1 VTTPACPIGD
11 SGLMPRKSQVQN
23 PAPAHSRHRPRPDAK
38 GRPDAARGRTSQS
51 VTRSAG
57 ACRRTG
63 DEVQFHRLGRLPQVG
78 LDSRT
83 QSRWVEWPGRLDF
96 RFYLESTWIVGRTPL
111 PRDEALQPLNV
122 KVPSEDLYFVQEV
135 LKPAL
140 GVSYNAE
147 AVREV
152 LVQLRTC
159 FRLPQYVVDVLE
171 AEMKAKKLN
180 ILGYVQELLLRRY
193 EAIRDKEARV
203 ARPPVG
209 SSRRAR

>member
-1 VTTPACPIGD
+1 
-11 SGLMPRKSQVQN
+11 M
-23 PAPAHSRHRPRPDAK
+23 
-38 GRPDAARGRTSQS
+38 
-51 VTRSAG
+51 
-57 ACRRTG
+57 
-63 DEVQFHRLGRLPQVG
+63 
-78 LDSRT
+78 
-83 QSRWVEWPGRLDF
+83 
-96 RFYLESTWIVGRTPL
+96 FYLESNWSVGRTPL
-111 PRDEALQPLNV
+111 PKEEALQPLNV

-171 AEMKAKKLN
+171 AEMKARKLN

-193 EAIRDKEARV
+193 ESLRDQKPPSAGASIR
-203 ARPPVG
+203 G
-209 SSRRAR
+209 RRR

>member
-1 VTTPACPIGD
+1 
-11 SGLMPRKSQVQN
+11 M
-23 PAPAHSRHRPRPDAK
+23 
-38 GRPDAARGRTSQS
+38 
-51 VTRSAG
+51 
-57 ACRRTG
+57 
-63 DEVQFHRLGRLPQVG
+63 
-78 LDSRT
+78 
-83 QSRWVEWPGRLDF
+83 
-96 RFYLESTWIVGRTPL
+96 GRTPL
-111 PRDEALQPLNV
+111 PKDEALQPLNV
-122 KVPSEDLYFVQEV
+122 KVPSEDLYFVQET

-193 EAIRDKEARV
+193 EALREHASHGEKAATGAV
-203 ARPPVG
+203 
-209 SSRRAR
+209 RRRR

>member
-1 VTTPACPIGD
+1 
-11 SGLMPRKSQVQN
+11 M
-23 PAPAHSRHRPRPDAK
+23 
-38 GRPDAARGRTSQS
+38 
-51 VTRSAG
+51 
-57 ACRRTG
+57 
-63 DEVQFHRLGRLPQVG
+63 
-78 LDSRT
+78 
-83 QSRWVEWPGRLDF
+83 
-96 RFYLESTWIVGRTPL
+96 GRTPL
-111 PRDEALQPLNV
+111 PEGEALQPLNV

-135 LKPAL
+135 LKPTL

-193 EAIRDKEARV
+193 EAIRENTAGEAKTP
-203 ARPPVG
+203 AG
-209 SSRRAR
+209 SGRRSR

>member
-1 VTTPACPIGD
+1 
-11 SGLMPRKSQVQN
+11 
-23 PAPAHSRHRPRPDAK
+23 
-38 GRPDAARGRTSQS
+38 
-51 VTRSAG
+51 
-57 ACRRTG
+57 
-63 DEVQFHRLGRLPQVG
+63 
-78 LDSRT
+78 
-83 QSRWVEWPGRLDF
+83 
-96 RFYLESTWIVGRTPL
+96 
-111 PRDEALQPLNV
+111 LNV

-159 FRLPQYVVDVLE
+159 FRLPQYVVDVLG

-193 EAIRDKEARV
+193 ETLRHNAPSR
-203 ARPPVG
+203 
-209 SSRRAR
+209 SSAPEPQERKRR

>member
-1 VTTPACPIGD
+1 
-11 SGLMPRKSQVQN
+11 M
-23 PAPAHSRHRPRPDAK
+23 
-38 GRPDAARGRTSQS
+38 
-51 VTRSAG
+51 
-57 ACRRTG
+57 
-63 DEVQFHRLGRLPQVG
+63 
-78 LDSRT
+78 
-83 QSRWVEWPGRLDF
+83 
-96 RFYLESTWIVGRTPL
+96 GRTPL
-111 PRDEALQPLNV
+111 PKDAALQPLNV

-171 AEMKAKKLN
+171 AEMEAKKVN

-193 EAIRDKEARV
+193 EALRDKPHSANKSPAGGTR
-203 ARPPVG
+203 RP
-209 SSRRAR
+209 R

>member
-1 VTTPACPIGD
+1 
-11 SGLMPRKSQVQN
+11 M
-23 PAPAHSRHRPRPDAK
+23 
-38 GRPDAARGRTSQS
+38 
-51 VTRSAG
+51 
-57 ACRRTG
+57 
-63 DEVQFHRLGRLPQVG
+63 
-78 LDSRT
+78 
-83 QSRWVEWPGRLDF
+83 
-96 RFYLESTWIVGRTPL
+96 GRTPL
-111 PRDEALQPLNV
+111 PKDEALQPLNV

-171 AEMKAKKLN
+171 AEMKSKKLN

-193 EAIRDKEARV
+193 EALHEHPSRSEKASTG
-203 ARPPVG
+203 AA
-209 SSRRAR
+209 SRRSR

>member
-1 VTTPACPIGD
+1 
-11 SGLMPRKSQVQN
+11 M
-23 PAPAHSRHRPRPDAK
+23 
-38 GRPDAARGRTSQS
+38 
-51 VTRSAG
+51 
-57 ACRRTG
+57 
-63 DEVQFHRLGRLPQVG
+63 
-78 LDSRT
+78 
-83 QSRWVEWPGRLDF
+83 
-96 RFYLESTWIVGRTPL
+96 
-111 PRDEALQPLNV
+111 
-122 KVPSEDLYFVQEV
+122 KVPSEDLYFVQEI

-193 EAIRDKEARV
+193 EAIRDRTAREAT
-203 ARPPVG
+203 APAG
-209 SSRRAR
+209 SGRRAR

>member
-1 VTTPACPIGD
+1 VAWK
-11 SGLMPRKSQVQN
+11 GL
-23 PAPAHSRHRPRPDAK
+23 K
-38 GRPDAARGRTSQS
+38 GAVDNG
-51 VTRSAG
+51 
-57 ACRRTG
+57 
-63 DEVQFHRLGRLPQVG
+63 
-78 LDSRT
+78 
-83 QSRWVEWPGRLDF
+83 
-96 RFYLESTWIVGRTPL
+96 FYLESTWHVGRTPL
-111 PRDEALQPLNV
+111 PKDEALQPLNV

-171 AEMKAKKLN
+171 AEMKARKLN

-193 EAIRDKEARV
+193 EALRDHASPGDRAPSGV
-203 ARPPVG
+203 RRRP
-209 SSRRAR
+209 R

>member
-1 VTTPACPIGD
+1 
-11 SGLMPRKSQVQN
+11 M
-23 PAPAHSRHRPRPDAK
+23 
-38 GRPDAARGRTSQS
+38 
-51 VTRSAG
+51 
-57 ACRRTG
+57 
-63 DEVQFHRLGRLPQVG
+63 
-78 LDSRT
+78 
-83 QSRWVEWPGRLDF
+83 
-96 RFYLESTWIVGRTPL
+96 GRTPL
-111 PRDEALQPLNV
+111 PKGEALQALNV

-171 AEMKAKKLN
+171 GEMKARKLN

-193 EAIRDKEARV
+193 EAVRDSTASEPTTPSA
-203 ARPPVG
+203 
-209 SSRRAR
+209 SRRRSR

>member
-1 VTTPACPIGD
+1 
-11 SGLMPRKSQVQN
+11 M
-23 PAPAHSRHRPRPDAK
+23 
-38 GRPDAARGRTSQS
+38 
-51 VTRSAG
+51 
-57 ACRRTG
+57 
-63 DEVQFHRLGRLPQVG
+63 
-78 LDSRT
+78 
-83 QSRWVEWPGRLDF
+83 
-96 RFYLESTWIVGRTPL
+96 GRTPL
-111 PRDEALQPLNV
+111 PKDQALQPLNV

-159 FRLPQYVVDVLE
+159 FRLPRYVVDALE

-193 EAIRDKEARV
+193 EALREQK
-203 ARPPVG
+203 PPSPRASNRG
-209 SSRRAR
+209 HRR

>member
-1 VTTPACPIGD
+1 
-11 SGLMPRKSQVQN
+11 M
-23 PAPAHSRHRPRPDAK
+23 
-38 GRPDAARGRTSQS
+38 
-51 VTRSAG
+51 
-57 ACRRTG
+57 
-63 DEVQFHRLGRLPQVG
+63 
-78 LDSRT
+78 
-83 QSRWVEWPGRLDF
+83 
-96 RFYLESTWIVGRTPL
+96 GRTPL
-111 PRDEALQPLNV
+111 PKDEALQPLNV

-180 ILGYVQELLLRRY
+180 ILGLRPGAASAALRGPPRS
-193 EAIRDKEARV
+193 EAALPQSLE
-203 ARPPVG
+203 PWP
-209 SSRRAR
+209 SSLRH